1 MESAHDYLKFERV
14 CLLIIEFAMVT
25 GDEGGPVSQLISSSL
40 LLRPLLFRTVVVFF
54 FLLLNV
60 TFFSGSVDLKSRF
73 RFLLLSSETAP
84 EVFRSYPRRLD
95 CLTICGHQGK
105 GNAFSVDV
113 LRPRELVPPA
123 GNGLQPEIP
132 VSTLA
137 GTNPVTCV
145 LYSSPKINDGPC
157 VIND

>member
-1 MESAHDYLKFERV
+1 MSK
-14 CLLIIEFAMVT
+14 
-25 GDEGGPVSQLISSSL
+25 LISSSL

-60 TFFSGSVDLKSRF
+60 TLFSGSVDLKARF

-95 CLTICGHQGK
+95 CLTICGRQGK
-105 GNAFSVDV
+105 GNGFSVDV

-123 GNGLQPEIP
+123 GDGL
-132 VSTLA
+132 
-137 GTNPVTCV
+137 
-145 LYSSPKINDGPC
+145 
-157 VIND
+157 